1 VPQGIVMGRLASL
14 QRKNEVEV
22 MQFCFEKLGL
32 NVVGQVE
39 EPGFLE
45 GGDFFVAGQELCMLG
60 VGLRT
65 NLAAAEQLMLKDLF
79 GTTRVAVVHDHFEQ
93 DQARMHL
100 DCVFNILGRDC
111 VVRSLSLPPSDERKT
126 HTHTHTNT

>member
-1 VPQGIVMGRLASL
+1 
-14 QRKNEVEV
+14 
-22 MQFCFEKLGL
+22 
-32 NVVGQVE
+32 
-39 EPGFLE
+39 
-45 GGDFFVAGQELCMLG
+45 

-65 NLAAAEQLMLKDLF
+65 NVEAAEQLMKKDLF

-111 VVRSLSLPPSDERKT
+111 VVRGGGGDGCGVERREDGGSSVWERDVRGRRQRGRM
-126 HTHTHTNT
+126 

>member
-1 VPQGIVMGRLASL
+1 
-14 QRKNEVEV
+14 
-22 MQFCFEKLGL
+22 
-32 NVVGQVE
+32 
-39 EPGFLE
+39 
-45 GGDFFVAGQELCMLG
+45 
-60 VGLRT
+60 
-65 NLAAAEQLMLKDLF
+65 
-79 GTTRVAVVHDHFEQ
+79 VVHDHFEQ